1 MIKINKPAVYGR
13 VKSRSPIPSKRM
25 SILNYIDNVKADDP
39 KTLKM
44 INEIPLSN
52 FKQTKP
58 RYIVNPITRE
68 YERVDNQYL
77 TQKYVDDNLF
87 QLKDGYLFNK
97 AGETVQ
103 TVREAVKRNDKLEA
117 EIEPKLF
124 ENILKNLK
132 KKKVSSSQPVKARTQ
147 VVEKPKTPEPVEPIP
162 YDFRDNPNWWDL
174 SDDDAPKTPTKEETK
189 YDPILRRVEESLR
202 SGIGRLFSKKNS

>member
-1 MIKINKPAVYGR
+1 MIKINKPTVYGR
-13 VKSRSPIPSKRM
+13 VKSRSPIPAKRM

-44 INEIPLSN
+44 MNEIPLSN

-58 RYIVNPITRE
+58 KYIVNPMTRE

-124 ENILKNLK
+124 
-132 KKKVSSSQPVKARTQ
+132 
-147 VVEKPKTPEPVEPIP
+147 
-162 YDFRDNPNWWDL
+162 L
-174 SDDDAPKTPTKEETK
+174 SL
-189 YDPILRRVEESLR
+189 IH
-202 SGIGRLFSKKNS
+202 I